1 MSTSNKKDNKYQIA
15 VIPGDGIGKEVM
27 EATISVLDE
36 LDVDFDYIYGIAGDE
51 CNEEHGTP
59 LPQETID
66 IVRDSDACLFGA
78 AGETA
83 ADVIVKIRQEM
94 KMFANLRPVKSYP
107 NTKSLFENVDFMIVR
122 ENTEGLYIADQEEE
136 TEDGAIAKRVI
147 TREAEERII
156 DYAFQYA
163 KDNNRTKVTAVHK
176 ANVLKKTDGL
186 FKEIFYE
193 VSEKYPDI
201 DTEDFYVDAT
211 AMYLVTQP
219 QEFQVVVT
227 TNLFGDI
234 LSDEG
239 AGLVGGLG
247 LIPSANI
254 GSDGA
259 LFEPVH
265 GSAPDIAGQQK
276 ANPIAMMLSAI
287 MMLRYLGE
295 NDAADKFDA
304 AILKVMRKYGINEGE
319 LLDVQLMRSSR
330 YASQLERIISPEGTY
345 PLLGKSLAYR
355 TGIFHLL
362 AQAALFKI
370 LPRNMETSQVRSA
383 LTKVLRTQFGGHQNF
398 DNKGWLTIGLNGCQA
413 EIAEKNIN
421 TGSLYGCCAIFLPL
435 GLSFNDS
442 FWVGPFEEWTTL
454 KAWNGNPVEPDQS
467 IDF

>member
-1 MSTSNKKDNKYQIA
+1 MNTSNKKDNKYQIA

-36 LDVDFDYIYGIAGDE
+36 LDVDFDYVYGIAGDE

-107 NTKSLFENVDFMIVR
+107 NTKSIFENVDFMIVR
-122 ENTEGLYIADQEEE
+122 ENTEGLYIANQEEE
-136 TEDGAIAKRVI
+136 SEDGAIAKRII

-156 DYAFQYA
+156 NYAFQYA

-186 FKEIFYE
+186 FKKIFYE
-193 VSEKYPDI
+193 VAEKYPDI

-219 QEFQVVVT
+219 QEFQVIVT

-247 LIPSANI
+247 LTPSANI
-254 GSDGA
+254 GADGA

-276 ANPIAMMLSAI
+276 ANPIAMMLSAV

-295 NDAADKFDA
+295 NEEADKFDA
-304 AILKVMRKYGINEGE
+304 SILKVLSEGKT
-319 LLDVQLMRSSR
+319 LTGD
-330 YASQLERIISPEGTY
+330 
-345 PLLGKSLAYR
+345 LGGSA
-355 TGIFHLL
+355 TTMEV
-362 AQAALFKI
+362 AQAIKDAL
-370 LPRNMETSQVRSA
+370 
-383 LTKVLRTQFGGHQNF
+383 
-398 DNKGWLTIGLNGCQA
+398 
-413 EIAEKNIN
+413 
-421 TGSLYGCCAIFLPL
+421 
-435 GLSFNDS
+435 
-442 FWVGPFEEWTTL
+442 
-454 KAWNGNPVEPDQS
+454 
-467 IDF
+467 

>member
-1 MSTSNKKDNKYQIA
+1 LSTSNKKDNKYQIA

-186 FKEIFYE
+186 FKKIFYE
-193 VSEKYPDI
+193 VGEKYPDI

-254 GSDGA
+254 GADGA

-304 AILKVMRKYGINEGE
+304 AILKVLSEGKT
-319 LLDVQLMRSSR
+319 LTGD
-330 YASQLERIISPEGTY
+330 
-345 PLLGKSLAYR
+345 LGGSA
-355 TGIFHLL
+355 TTMEV
-362 AQAALFKI
+362 AQAVKNAL
-370 LPRNMETSQVRSA
+370 
-383 LTKVLRTQFGGHQNF
+383 
-398 DNKGWLTIGLNGCQA
+398 
-413 EIAEKNIN
+413 
-421 TGSLYGCCAIFLPL
+421 
-435 GLSFNDS
+435 
-442 FWVGPFEEWTTL
+442 
-454 KAWNGNPVEPDQS
+454 
-467 IDF
+467 

>member
-36 LDVDFDYIYGIAGDE
+36 LNIDFDYVYGIAGDE

-66 IVRDSDACLFGA
+66 IIRDSDACLFGA

-107 NTKSLFENVDFMIVR
+107 NTKSIFENVDFMIVR
-122 ENTEGLYIADQEEE
+122 ENTEGLYIANQEEE
-136 TEDGAIAKRVI
+136 SEDGAIAKRII

-156 DYAFQYA
+156 NYAFQYA

-193 VSEKYPDI
+193 VGEKYPDI

-219 QEFQVVVT
+219 QEFQVIVT

-254 GSDGA
+254 GADGA

-295 NDAADKFDA
+295 NEAANKFDA
-304 AILKVMRKYGINEGE
+304 AILKVLNEGKT
-319 LLDVQLMRSSR
+319 LTSDLGGSSTTI
-330 YASQLERIISPEGTY
+330 EV
-345 PLLGKSLAYR
+345 
-355 TGIFHLL
+355 
-362 AQAALFKI
+362 AQAIKDAL
-370 LPRNMETSQVRSA
+370 
-383 LTKVLRTQFGGHQNF
+383 
-398 DNKGWLTIGLNGCQA
+398 
-413 EIAEKNIN
+413 
-421 TGSLYGCCAIFLPL
+421 
-435 GLSFNDS
+435 
-442 FWVGPFEEWTTL
+442 
-454 KAWNGNPVEPDQS
+454 
-467 IDF
+467 

>member
-36 LDVDFDYIYGIAGDE
+36 LNIDFDYVYGIAGDE

-66 IVRDSDACLFGA
+66 IIRDSDACLFGA

-107 NTKSLFENVDFMIVR
+107 NTKSIFENVDFMIVR
-122 ENTEGLYIADQEEE
+122 ENTEGLYIANQEEE
-136 TEDGAIAKRVI
+136 SEDGAIAKRII

-156 DYAFQYA
+156 NYAFQYA

-186 FKEIFYE
+186 FKKIFYE
-193 VSEKYPDI
+193 VAEKYPDI
-201 DTEDFYVDAT
+201 NTEDFYVDAT

-219 QEFQVVVT
+219 QEFQVIVT

-247 LIPSANI
+247 LTPSANI
-254 GSDGA
+254 GADGA

-295 NDAADKFDA
+295 NEAANKFDA
-304 AILKVMRKYGINEGE
+304 AILKVLNEGKT
-319 LLDVQLMRSSR
+319 LTSDLGGSSTTI
-330 YASQLERIISPEGTY
+330 EV
-345 PLLGKSLAYR
+345 
-355 TGIFHLL
+355 
-362 AQAALFKI
+362 AQAIK
-370 LPRNMETSQVRSA
+370 
-383 LTKVLRTQFGGHQNF
+383 
-398 DNKGWLTIGLNGCQA
+398 D
-413 EIAEKNIN
+413 
-421 TGSLYGCCAIFLPL
+421 SL
-435 GLSFNDS
+435 
-442 FWVGPFEEWTTL
+442 
-454 KAWNGNPVEPDQS
+454 
-467 IDF
+467 

>member
-36 LDVDFDYIYGIAGDE
+36 LDVDFDYIYGIAGDK

-186 FKEIFYE
+186 FKKIFYE

-254 GSDGA
+254 GADGA

-304 AILKVMRKYGINEGE
+304 AILKVLSEGKT
-319 LLDVQLMRSSR
+319 LTGD
-330 YASQLERIISPEGTY
+330 
-345 PLLGKSLAYR
+345 LGGSA
-355 TGIFHLL
+355 TTMEV
-362 AQAALFKI
+362 AQAVKNAL
-370 LPRNMETSQVRSA
+370 
-383 LTKVLRTQFGGHQNF
+383 
-398 DNKGWLTIGLNGCQA
+398 
-413 EIAEKNIN
+413 
-421 TGSLYGCCAIFLPL
+421 
-435 GLSFNDS
+435 
-442 FWVGPFEEWTTL
+442 
-454 KAWNGNPVEPDQS
+454 
-467 IDF
+467 

>member
-1 MSTSNKKDNKYQIA
+1 MNTSNKKDNKYQIA

-36 LDVDFDYIYGIAGDE
+36 LDVDFDYVYGIAGDE

-107 NTKSLFENVDFMIVR
+107 NTKSVFENVDFMIVR
-122 ENTEGLYIADQEEE
+122 ENTEGLYIANQEEK
-136 TEDGAIAKRVI
+136 TEEGAIAKRII

-193 VSEKYPDI
+193 VGEKYPDI

-219 QEFQVVVT
+219 QEFQVIVT

-247 LIPSANI
+247 LTPSANI
-254 GSDGA
+254 GADGA

-295 NDAADKFDA
+295 NEAANKFDA
-304 AILKVMRKYGINEGE
+304 AILKVLNEGKT
-319 LLDVQLMRSSR
+319 LTSD
-330 YASQLERIISPEGTY
+330 
-345 PLLGKSLAYR
+345 LGGSA
-355 TGIFHLL
+355 TTIEV
-362 AQAALFKI
+362 AQAIK
-370 LPRNMETSQVRSA
+370 
-383 LTKVLRTQFGGHQNF
+383 
-398 DNKGWLTIGLNGCQA
+398 D
-413 EIAEKNIN
+413 
-421 TGSLYGCCAIFLPL
+421 SL
-435 GLSFNDS
+435 
-442 FWVGPFEEWTTL
+442 
-454 KAWNGNPVEPDQS
+454 
-467 IDF
+467 